1 MLLEF
6 NLENKSLTLSVLT
19 NQKAKSFRLKK
30 QARFH
35 HNLQKVH
42 LDISVN
48 SILNL

>member
-6 NLENKSLTLSVLT
+6 NLENKSLTLYILS
-19 NQKAKSFRLKK
+19 NQKAKSFRLNK

-42 LDISVN
+42 LDISVT